1 MRHRARTKR
10 RRRIRRDPCPPF
22 QRTIHLHRKER
33 QPDSRRHAELRR
45 TRGDN
50 ARCRGAH
57 LRITQTQLRETQ
69 RRLRTIQRRLPVAF
83 GGEQLLGIIDTE
95 RTVLDQ
101 LARPRRIALRL
112 RQRRLGTVHRCLR
125 LHHLLLQRRGIKQSQ
140 HLPGL
145 HTIADIRL
153 QLDKRYPSHLRIHR
167 RQLARSDLTFS
178 GKGALVRDA
187 LRRTKLHSERGLLL
201 RRWRLLREYP
211 RRQKKEEKQR
221 EFHVV
226 SSLP

>member
-10 RRRIRRDPCPPF
+10 RRRIWRDPCPPF
-22 QRTIHLHRKER
+22 QRAIHLHRKER
-33 QPDSRRHAELRR
+33 QPDSRRHAEFRR

-50 ARCRGAH
+50 ARRRGAH

-101 LARPRRIALRL
+101 LARPCRIALRL
-112 RQRRLGTVHRCLR
+112 RQRRLGTVHRRLR
-125 LHHLLLQRRGIKQSQ
+125 LRHLLLQRRGIKQSQ

-145 HTIADIRL
+145 HTVTDIRL
-153 QLDKRYPSHLRIHR
+153 QLRERHPGQLRIHR
-167 RQLARSDLTFS
+167 RQLARGDLAFS
-178 GKGALVRDA
+178 GKGTLVRDA
-187 LRRTKLHSERGLLL
+187 LRRAKLHGERGFLL
-201 RRWRLLREYP
+201 RRWCLLRE
-211 RRQKKEEKQR
+211 
-221 EFHVV
+221 
-226 SSLP
+226 